1 MNTLPWDVANTSTHR
16 HPWLGGLHAEIWNRK
31 ELKRQLFRKV
41 KVTQTDYTALQGRLN
56 ELHPDRDSPNYRGTK
71 PDVLSAKLNFLR
83 SLPQLDDNDS
93 DDEDERLSNRDEDE
107 EASNEDD
114 AEIKSL
120 FPFTICFLDLSSLQL
135 KEVPPRLPLPLFLRQ
150 DYKDISKLIKKNY
163 EHGAVSVLVTGQ
175 PGTGEFLVS
184 PSYRI

>member
-1 MNTLPWDVANTSTHR
+1 MSFSSSCHSQPDNSWP
-16 HPWLGGLHAEIWNRK
+16 GL
-31 ELKRQLFRKV
+31 L
-41 KVTQTDYTALQGRLN
+41 TD
-56 ELHPDRDSPNYRGTK
+56 HRGTH
-71 PDVLSAKLNFLR
+71 AKLNFLR
-83 SLPQLDDNDS
+83 SLPQPDDNDS

-107 EASNEDD
+107 EASNADDD

-120 FPFTICFLDLSSLQL
+120 FPFTIRFLDLSTLEL
-135 KEVPPRLPLPLFLRQ
+135 KEVPPHLPVPLILRQ

-184 PSYRI
+184 PSHRI